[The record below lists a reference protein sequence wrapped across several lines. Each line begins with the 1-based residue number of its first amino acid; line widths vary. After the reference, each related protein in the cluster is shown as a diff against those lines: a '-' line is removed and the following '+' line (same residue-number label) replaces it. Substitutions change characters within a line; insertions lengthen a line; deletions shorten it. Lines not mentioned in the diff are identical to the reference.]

1 MLTSPPRVPDSRSV
15 REKEH
20 IQCRQTN
27 KTVEC
32 SNMSCRERELLDEAK
47 EPLTKRE
54 KPLAEAFLQE
64 RSRAGWLARILFDC
78 YGLEALLLC

>member
-1 MLTSPPRVPDSRSV
+1 
-15 REKEH
+15 
-20 IQCRQTN
+20 
-27 KTVEC
+27 
-32 SNMSCRERELLDEAK
+32 MSCRERELLDEAK